1 MIVDA
6 APSVLVTV
14 IALPRKFMLSK
25 YVPGETRTVS
35 PLFADEIAPWI
46 VETSAGTLMVV
57 WAEAAAVTAVNK
69 SNRRQ
74 KQRHEFIA
82 DFGGKVS
89 SNVGSIVVT
98 CAGDCRRKSSGKGL
112 KLRHGSY
119 IGNAG
124 WITAL
129 ES

>member
-1 MIVDA
+1 M
-6 APSVLVTV
+6 
-14 IALPRKFMLSK
+14 
-25 YVPGETRTVS
+25 S

-57 WAEAAAVTAVNK
+57 WAEAAAAAMALKK
-69 SNRRQ
+69 SNRRK
-74 KQRHEFIA
+74 KQRDASIA

-98 CAGDCRRKSSGKGL
+98 CAGDCRRKSNGKGL